1 MHLVPNE
8 PRGGRKAIVALNA
21 MAAAIATAA
30 AGRRLGMH
38 IRAMPAARV
47 TAPPQVHAP
56 SSSSTRRRWARPGLA
71 RAAMQWADRVVA
83 VSGYA
88 RDLALDAGAPEDR
101 IRLLHP
107 GVTPATQTAPP
118 PSARPG
124 PRTFV
129 TVSRLDDRYKGD
141 DVVLEPCP
149 RSARRYRM
157 SALGRRRRREAARR
171 PAAART
177 LELGVD
183 DAVDFRGNVSDDERD
198 AVLRSAHAFCM
209 PSRRP
214 EHGIGEGFGIVY
226 LEAGA
231 SDLPGRSRICS
242 GVVDAVRDGVS
253 GVLVDPAEPGGG
265 LGGACAGSRR
275 YRTRRATRRR
285 RRRARV
291 GAQLVPRR
299 GPIRDSP
306 GRGRGRQPDGA
317 TCT

>member
-1 MHLVPNE
+1 
-8 PRGGRKAIVALNA
+8 
-21 MAAAIATAA
+21 
-30 AGRRLGMH
+30 MH

-47 TAPPQVHAP
+47 AALSTGARTVVVVHAKEMGEQ
-56 SSSSTRRRWARPGLA
+56 PGLA
-71 RAAMQWADRVVA
+71 RAAMRWADRVVA

-129 TVSRLDDRYKGD
+129 TVSRLDDRYKGH
-141 DVVLEPCP
+141 DVVLE
-149 RSARRYRM
+149 
-157 SALGRRRRREAARR
+157 ALPSLRTSIPDVRWVVVGDGRLLDGLRRRAR
-171 PAAART
+171 
-177 LELGVD
+177 ELGVD

-231 SDLPGRSRICS
+231 QRLPVVAGSVP

-253 GVLVDPAEPGGG
+253 GILVDPADPEAVSAALARVLGDTALADRLGDGGVAHAAE
-265 LGGACAGSRR
+265 LSWSRVAGRYSDLLAEVAADSR
-275 YRTRRATRRR
+275 TARRA
-285 RRRARV
+285 
-291 GAQLVPRR
+291 PDR
-299 GPIRDSP
+299 GWMRDLLLGP
-306 GRGRGRQPDGA
+306 G
-317 TCT
+317 